1 MNDLAQTMRQIEVDL
16 LPTRQ
21 GLDPSSVFLHLSG
34 VHGREQLLERL
45 NDREPFLPL
54 RGPNGVVRLHAK
66 SAIAAL
72 VSASQPDEV
81 SELEGYHPTHARVR
95 ILLRNE
101 SSLEG
106 RLILLLPEGHQ
117 RVLDFLNQHERFFLL
132 VTDTGAAFVNKDWV
146 DHVVPVEDPR

>member
-54 RGPNGVVRLHAK
+54 RGPDGTVRLHAK
-66 SAIAAL
+66 SAVAAL
-72 VSASQPDEV
+72 VSSSETDEIT
-81 SELEGYHPTHARVR
+81 ELEGYHPAHARVR
-95 ILLRNE
+95 IQMRDE
-101 SSLEG
+101 SLLEG
-106 RLILLLPEGHQ
+106 RLILLMPEGHQ

-146 DHVVPVEDPR
+146 DHVVPVADTI